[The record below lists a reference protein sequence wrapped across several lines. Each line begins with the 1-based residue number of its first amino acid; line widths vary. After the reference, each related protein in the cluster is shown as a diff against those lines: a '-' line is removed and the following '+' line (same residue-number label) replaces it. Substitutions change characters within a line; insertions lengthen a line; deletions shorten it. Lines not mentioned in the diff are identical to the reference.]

1 MDGRTIYPFGA
12 MKLKPL
18 FLLLALLPLLAGCY
32 KDDVEPA
39 KLTNNPFD
47 PEYVGENI
55 FVSDGTYTETVFIP
69 GVGNVVRQ
77 VIAFHVRSELFLSSG
92 STYSVQVH
100 DQQNGQ
106 TVLLNPDPPGGNAF
120 KYYKQNLVQ
129 GAPVCLELRLSNNL
143 SVARA
148 ETICVTL

>member
-1 MDGRTIYPFGA
+1 MDGRTFDPFGT
-12 MKLKPL
+12 MKFNALHL
-18 FLLLALLPLLAGCY
+18 ILALLPLLGGCY
-32 KDDVEPA
+32 KDDVDPA

-47 PEYVGENI
+47 PAYVGENV
-55 FVSDGTYTETVFIP
+55 FVSDGTFTETVFIP

-77 VIAFHVRSELFLSSG
+77 VIAFHVRSELFLTSG
-92 STYSVQVH
+92 VTYAVQVH

-106 TVLLNPDPPGGNAF
+106 TVLLNPDPVGGNAF

-129 GAPVCLELRLSNNL
+129 GLPVCLELRLSNNL